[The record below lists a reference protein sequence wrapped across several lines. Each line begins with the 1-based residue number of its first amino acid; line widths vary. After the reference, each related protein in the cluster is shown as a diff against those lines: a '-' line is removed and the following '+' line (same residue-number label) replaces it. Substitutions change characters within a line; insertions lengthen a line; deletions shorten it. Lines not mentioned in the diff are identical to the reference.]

1 MSSHWGAIFKKQQ
14 LKKHTTMETTVRL
27 DSTQLFIFLM
37 MSIIIASSLL
47 VVASRIKEQTDYFKE
62 QDKIDGLGE

>member
-1 MSSHWGAIFKKQQ
+1 
-14 LKKHTTMETTVRL
+14 METTVRL

>member
-1 MSSHWGAIFKKQQ
+1 
-14 LKKHTTMETTVRL
+14 METTVRL

-62 QDKIDGLGE
+62 QDKIEGLVS